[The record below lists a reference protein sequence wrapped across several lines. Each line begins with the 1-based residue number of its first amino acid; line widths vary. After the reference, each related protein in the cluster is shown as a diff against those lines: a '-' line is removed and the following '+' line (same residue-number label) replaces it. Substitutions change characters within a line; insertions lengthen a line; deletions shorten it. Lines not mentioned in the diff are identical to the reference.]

1 MQLKTLLKKSVRS
14 CRKICIFVQD
24 VEKSVH
30 PSRAKKQLATLFF
43 LGSSQKRQQ
52 FHFCEAPLNLRSNT
66 DCIKRQHCS
75 GTLAQQIGIGII
87 RREHLMSSTYILNI
101 FRPQQGRWSML
112 AGGFPHRTSNSQSA
126 FRTTTLGSQK
136 PPFGEAD
143 NPLVTPS
150 GEWILH
156 RTLADAR
163 ASEKYTRRLMNY

>member
-24 VEKSVH
+24 VEKYVH

-66 DCIKRQHCS
+66 DCIKLQHCS

-87 RREHLMSSTYILNI
+87 RREHLMSSTY
-101 FRPQQGRWSML
+101 
-112 AGGFPHRTSNSQSA
+112 NSQYISSA
-126 FRTTTLGSQK
+126 TRS
-136 PPFGEAD
+136 
-143 NPLVTPS
+143 LVHASRRISAPNQQQPKCVSNDHPRIPKTPV
-150 GEWILH
+150 W
-156 RTLADAR
+156 
-163 ASEKYTRRLMNY
+163 